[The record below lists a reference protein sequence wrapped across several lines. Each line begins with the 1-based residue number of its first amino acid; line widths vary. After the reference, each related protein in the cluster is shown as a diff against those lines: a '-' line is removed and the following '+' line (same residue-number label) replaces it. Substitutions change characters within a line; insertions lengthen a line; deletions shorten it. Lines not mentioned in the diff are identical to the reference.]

1 MVPVFTIGWLWA
13 LSSLYPS
20 FPRKREPRDFSHLPL
35 GPRLCGDD
43 ECVRLQDFL
52 TASSSG
58 MTTARSALASLV
70 VGLGLIAA
78 VTRPAGAQ
86 DEALPGGLQ
95 IFATPYLW
103 LGGVHETI
111 QTPIPRA
118 PSVGVDISAL
128 DVLDHL
134 SAVPF
139 MGSLEIRDGPFGLL
153 GDAFHIP
160 LGTGITTPRDLFSG
174 GHAALITDQGTALL
188 LYRPLEQPT
197 QYADLGIGFRAWGF
211 TANLTLNPG
220 RLPGASTDRSTS
232 WVDPLI
238 GGRYHID
245 LPSGFLPSG
254 FGLTGYGDV
263 GGFGV
268 GAHSDWQ
275 LLGSIDYTPTPW
287 INLHLGYRT
296 LNFSYTASGGL
307 NLGYDVHMRGPIL
320 AATFRF

>member
-1 MVPVFTIGWLWA
+1 MSMSKRFQPPVGASRAWSA
-13 LSSLYPS
+13 
-20 FPRKREPRDFSHLPL
+20 
-35 GPRLCGDD
+35 
-43 ECVRLQDFL
+43 L
-52 TASSSG
+52 TAFVV
-58 MTTARSALASLV
+58 ALAAI
-70 VGLGLIAA
+70 GAG
-78 VTRPAGAQ
+78 TPPARAQ
-86 DEALPGGLQ
+86 DATAPGGLQ

-103 LGGVHETI
+103 LGGIHETI
-111 QTPIPRA
+111 ETPIPRA
-118 PSVGVDISAL
+118 PSVSADISAL

-153 GDAFHIP
+153 GDALHIP

-174 GHAALITDQGTALL
+174 GHAELIQNTGTALL
-188 LYRPLEQPT
+188 LYRALDQPT
-197 QYADLGIGFRAWGF
+197 QYADFGVGFRAWAF

-220 RLPGASTDRSTS
+220 RLPGASANQMAT
-232 WVDPLI
+232 WGDPLI

-245 LPSGFLPSG
+245 LPSGVLPSG
-254 FGLTGYGDV
+254 FGLSAYGDV

-275 LLGSIDYTPTPW
+275 LIGTIDYTPTPW
-287 INLHLGYRT
+287 LNLHLGYRT

-307 NLGYDVHMRGPIL
+307 NLGYDVHLRGPML